1 MKVQAL
7 VPGLRQSPPA
17 GSHGAFT
24 LPELLISL
32 TLFTLLMGTIIC
44 AHLFGLRMSMFTE
57 AKLNASNS
65 ARNALGKMTDEIRN
79 CTIVWVGDVNT
90 NDVPPSFV
98 ELLDGVPQAGGALLI
113 QPTTNAA
120 NFILYFVNP
129 DDQSFR
135 RTTSA
140 AGTTTTIAQTVTN
153 TSIFTAQ
160 DYLGNVLTNNT
171 QNNRVIHLTLEFFQ
185 PQPLLP
191 TANYYKLET
200 SVTPRIG
207 D

>member
-7 VPGLRQSPPA
+7 IPGLRQSAPA
-17 GSHGAFT
+17 GSQGAFT

-32 TLFTLLMGTIIC
+32 TLFTLLTGTIIC

-57 AKLNASNS
+57 AKLNASNG

-79 CTIVWVGDVNT
+79 CTSVWVGDVNT

-113 QPTTNAA
+113 QPTSNTN
-120 NFILYFVNP
+120 NTILYFVNP
-129 DDQSFR
+129 SDQSFR
-135 RTTSA
+135 RI
-140 AGTTTTIAQTVTN
+140 AGTTTIIAQTVTN

-160 DYLGNVLTNNT
+160 NFLGNVLTNNSLT
-171 QNNRVIHLTLEFFQ
+171 NRVIHLTLEFFQ

-200 SVTPRIG
+200 SVTPRIA